1 MIVIDCKN
9 YEDNRITFHIRYEA
23 QYAIIMTIC
32 VICQQAAGID
42 QPMFCEHCNLYIAQ
56 IHNDVYLGNF
66 KISCHNCQAPISGV
80 DTSCGA
86 CGKEATLHNYGIIS
100 EDTPHPRDIVL
111 DDKLTM
117 SVMSDEMM
125 AKQMFE
131 LMGIETLTT
140 EEQASVLSKIG
151 LDKMHPLSTEYDFKE
166 AQTILELAVRLAQKS
181 HSKWVE
187 QLAIFRLAKL
197 RIRQGR
203 LTEIQSL
210 LFDMYQGFS
219 EETIIDRL
227 RRTEILANFA
237 LLNRLAG
244 NIVIADQAIYRCN
257 NNLQSIFREILVEL
271 KSYDPEKDSDFP
283 RVDMVAD
290 IISVLADEAI
300 IQGPHDKLAVP
311 DVALDKL
318 LQLDNM
324 LDILAQITDKNTPML
339 FYPQLQEYI
348 RLINGLFWYGEVL
361 LQNNA
366 PKRQVLL
373 ENSYIRVMQWL
384 EFVPVENWIR
394 LKLSRLIEA
403 YTRADDW
410 SERIDANQ
418 LKRDLLAACNKDYLP
433 HMHFMIAQ
441 AEKNVGKLDLALGNI
456 QKILQLGNLVE
467 DTLRALSERMQWN
480 LQLES
485 IGILTGVKSIES
497 KIKFPVTIQL
507 NEVSSV
513 TEPETYLRE
522 RFKSPILRLS
532 FDPNQPIVES
542 GIAIFGEILSE
553 MIEFQEEITHVGDH
567 KYDDPIWSTP
577 ADKEGIIVKGN
588 RLDILIL
595 SGIIREDIVHLLFE
609 GKKQSKRTVDDT
621 TYLDSPSLLVLKG
634 IISHNSVEEQEVIQM
649 LIDLMAKNTD
659 VEPMIG
665 YTLKK

>member
-1 MIVIDCKN
+1 M
-9 YEDNRITFHIRYEA
+9 E
-23 QYAIIMTIC
+23 
-32 VICQQAAGID
+32 
-42 QPMFCEHCNLYIAQ
+42 QPMFCEHCNLFIPQ
-56 IHNDVYLGNF
+56 IQNDVYLGNY
-66 KISCHNCQAPISGV
+66 KISCHNCENLISGV
-80 DTSCGA
+80 DTSCGS
-86 CGKEATLHNYGIIS
+86 CGKEVTLQNYGKIT
-100 EDTPHPRDIVL
+100 EDYPQPRDIVL

-131 LMGIETLTT
+131 LMGIEALTQ

-151 LDKMHPLSTEYDFKE
+151 LDKMHPLSADYDFKE

-181 HSKWVE
+181 HTKWVE
-187 QLAIFRLAKL
+187 RLALLRLAKL

-203 LTEIQSL
+203 LTEIQTL
-210 LFDMYQGFS
+210 LFDMYHEFPEDTGQN
-219 EETIIDRL
+219 RL
-227 RRTEILANFA
+227 RKTEILADFA
-237 LLNRLAG
+237 LVNRLAG

-257 NNLQSIFREILVEL
+257 NSLQSIFREILTEL
-271 KSYDPEKDSDFP
+271 DSYEADGNTDFP

-290 IISVLADEAI
+290 IISVLTDEAI
-300 IQGPHDKLAVP
+300 VQGPHDKLTVP
-311 DVALDKL
+311 DIVLDKL

-324 LDILAQITDKNTPML
+324 LDILAQISDKESPTL

-348 RLINGLFWYGEVL
+348 RLINGLYWYGEVL

-373 ENSYIRVMQWL
+373 ENSFIRVMQWL
-384 EFVPVENWIR
+384 PFVPVENWMR
-394 LKLSRLIEA
+394 LKLSRLLEA

-418 LKRDLLAACNKDYLP
+418 LKRDFLAASSKEYLP
-433 HMHFMIAQ
+433 HMHFLIAQ

-485 IGILTGVKSIES
+485 IGILTGVKSIDS

-507 NEVSSV
+507 NEVLNV
-513 TEPETYLRE
+513 AEPETYLRE
-522 RFKSPILRLS
+522 RFKSPVLRLS

-542 GIAIFGEILSE
+542 GIAIFGEILAE
-553 MIEFQEEITHVGDH
+553 LIEFQEEITHVGD
-567 KYDDPIWSTP
+567 KEYNDPIWSTP
-577 ADKEGIIVKGN
+577 SDKEGMIVKGI

-595 SGIIREDIVHLLFE
+595 SGVIRNDIVHLLFE
-609 GKKQSKRTVDDT
+609 GKKQTMRTVDDI
-621 TYLDSPSLLVLKG
+621 TYLDPPSLLVLKG
-634 IISHNSVEEQEVIQM
+634 IISHNSVEEQEVLQM
-649 LIDLMAKNTD
+649 LIDLMTKNPD
-659 VEPMIG
+659 VDPMIG

>member
-1 MIVIDCKN
+1 
-9 YEDNRITFHIRYEA
+9 
-23 QYAIIMTIC
+23 
-32 VICQQAAGID
+32 
-42 QPMFCEHCNLYIAQ
+42 MFCEHCNLFIPQ
-56 IHNDVYLGNF
+56 IQNDLYLGNY
-66 KISCHNCQAPISGV
+66 KISCHHCKASISGV
-80 DTSCGA
+80 DTSCGS
-86 CGKEATLHNYGIIS
+86 CGKEVILHNYGLITMDS
-100 EDTPHPRDIVL
+100 PHPLDIVL
-111 DDKLTM
+111 DDQLTM
-117 SVMSDEMM
+117 SVMNDEMM

-131 LMGIETLTT
+131 MMGIDTLSG

-151 LDKMHPLSTEYDFKE
+151 LDKMHPLSIDYDFKE

-181 HSKWVE
+181 QSKWIE

-203 LTEIQSL
+203 LPEIQSL
-210 LFDMYQGFS
+210 LFDMYHGFS
-219 EETIIDRL
+219 EKTITDRL
-227 RRTEILANFA
+227 RKTEILANFG
-237 LLNRLAG
+237 LVNRLAG
-244 NIVIADQAIYRCN
+244 NIVIADQAIYKCN

-271 KSYDPEKDSDFP
+271 DNYKSEKDTDFP

-290 IISVLADEAI
+290 IISVLTDEAI
-300 IQGPHDKLAVP
+300 VQGPHDKLIVP
-311 DVALDKL
+311 DLVLDKL

-324 LDILAQITDKNTPML
+324 LDILAQITGNDTPML

-348 RLINGLFWYGEVL
+348 RLITGLYWYGEVL
-361 LQNNA
+361 LQNNGS
-366 PKRQVLL
+366 KRQLLL
-373 ENSYIRVMQWL
+373 ENSFIRVMQWL
-384 EFVPVENWIR
+384 QFVPVENWIR
-394 LKLSRLIEA
+394 LKFSKLLEA

-418 LKRDLLAACNKDYLP
+418 LKRDLLGASSKDYLP

-485 IGILTGVKSIES
+485 IGILIGVKTMES
-497 KIKFPVTIQL
+497 KIEFPVTIQL
-507 NEVSSV
+507 NEVLNV

-522 RFKSPILRLS
+522 RFKSPVLRLS

-553 MIEFQEEITHVGDH
+553 LIEFQEEITHVGDH
-567 KYDDPIWSTP
+567 KYDAPIWSTP
-577 ADKEGIIVKGN
+577 TDREGMIIKGV

-595 SGIIREDIVHLLFE
+595 SGMVRDDIVHLLFE
-609 GKKQSKRTVDDT
+609 GKKQSRRTVEDI

-634 IISHNSVEEQEVIQM
+634 IISHNSVEEQEVLQM
-649 LIDLMAKNTD
+649 LIDLMTKNPD

>member
-1 MIVIDCKN
+1 
-9 YEDNRITFHIRYEA
+9 
-23 QYAIIMTIC
+23 
-32 VICQQAAGID
+32 
-42 QPMFCEHCNLYIAQ
+42 MFCEHCNLFIPQ
-56 IHNDVYLGNF
+56 IHNDLYLGNY
-66 KISCHNCQAPISGV
+66 KISCHHCKAEISGV
-80 DTSCGA
+80 DTSCA
-86 CGKEATLHNYGIIS
+86 SCGKEVTLHNYGRITK
-100 EDTPHPRDIVL
+100 DTPHPLDIVL

-125 AKQMFE
+125 AQQMFE
-131 LMGIETLTT
+131 MMGIETLSG

-151 LDKMHPLSTEYDFKE
+151 MDKMHPLSADYDFKE

-181 HSKWVE
+181 QSKWIE
-187 QLAIFRLAKL
+187 QLALLRLAKL

-203 LTEIQSL
+203 LPEVQSL

-219 EETIIDRL
+219 EKTIVDRL
-227 RRTEILANFA
+227 HKTEILANFA

-244 NIVIADQAIYRCN
+244 NIVIADQAIYKCN
-257 NNLQSIFREILVEL
+257 NNLQSIFKEILVEL
-271 KSYDPEKDSDFP
+271 ENYDVQSNTDFP

-290 IISVLADEAI
+290 IISVLTDEAI
-300 IQGPHDKLAVP
+300 AQGPHDKLTVPEAV
-311 DVALDKL
+311 LDKL

-324 LDILAQITDKNTPML
+324 LDILAQITDKDTPMI

-348 RLINGLFWYGEVL
+348 RLITGLYWYGEVL
-361 LQNNA
+361 LHNNG

-373 ENSYIRVMQWL
+373 ENSFIRVMQWL
-384 EFVPVENWIR
+384 GFVPVENWIR
-394 LKLSRLIEA
+394 LKLSKLLEA

-418 LKRDLLAACNKDYLP
+418 LKRDLLGASSKDYLP

-497 KIKFPVTIQL
+497 KIEFPVTIQL
-507 NEVSSV
+507 NEVMNV

-522 RFKSPILRLS
+522 KFKNPVLRLS
-532 FDPNQPIVES
+532 FDPHQPIVES
-542 GIAIFGEILSE
+542 GIAIFGDVLTEL
-553 MIEFQEEITHVGDH
+553 IEFQEEITHVGDH
-567 KYDDPIWSTP
+567 EYTDPIWTTP
-577 ADKEGIIVKGN
+577 SDKEGMIVKGI
-588 RLDILIL
+588 RLDVLIL
-595 SGIIREDIVHLLFE
+595 SGMIRDDIVHLLFE
-609 GKKQSKRTVDDT
+609 GKKQPKRTVKDI
-621 TYLDSPSLLVLKG
+621 TYLESPSLLVLRG
-634 IISHNSVEEQEVIQM
+634 IISHNSVEEQEVLQM
-649 LIDLMAKNTD
+649 LIDLMTKNPD

>member
-1 MIVIDCKN
+1 
-9 YEDNRITFHIRYEA
+9 
-23 QYAIIMTIC
+23 
-32 VICQQAAGID
+32 
-42 QPMFCEHCNLYIAQ
+42 MFCEHCNLYIAQ
-56 IHNDVYLGNF
+56 IQNDVYLGSF
-66 KISCHNCQAPISGV
+66 RINCPKCNAPISGV

-86 CGKEATLHNYGIIS
+86 CGKEITLQNYGRIS
-100 EDTPHPRDIVL
+100 EDSPHPRDIVL

-131 LMGIETLTT
+131 LMGIESLSP

-151 LDKMHPLSTEYDFKE
+151 LDKMHPLSAEYDFKE
-166 AQTILELAVRLAQKS
+166 AQTILELAVKLAQKS

-210 LFDMYQGFS
+210 LFDMYQGYS
-219 EETIIDRL
+219 EETVTDRL
-227 RRTEILANFA
+227 RKTEILANFA
-237 LLNRLAG
+237 LVNRLAG
-244 NIVIADQAIYRCN
+244 NIVIADHAIYRCN
-257 NNLQSIFREILVEL
+257 NNLQSIFKEILPEL
-271 KSYDPEKDSDFP
+271 DSYDGERNSEFP

-300 IQGPHDKLAVP
+300 VQGPHDKLSLP
-311 DVALDKL
+311 DVVLDKL

-324 LDILAQITDKNTPML
+324 LDILAQITDKSTPML

-348 RLINGLFWYGEVL
+348 RLINGLYWYGEVL
-361 LQNNA
+361 LQNNG

-373 ENSYIRVMQWL
+373 ENSFIRVMQWL
-384 EFVPVENWIR
+384 EFVPVENWMG
-394 LKLSRLIEA
+394 LKLSRLLEA

-418 LKRDLLAACNKDYLP
+418 LKIDLLASSSKDYLP

-441 AEKNVGKLDLALGNI
+441 AEKNVGKLDFALGNI

-497 KIKFPVTIQL
+497 RIKFPVTIQL
-507 NEVSSV
+507 NEIRSV

-522 RFKSPILRLS
+522 RFKNPVLRLS

-553 MIEFQEEITHVGDH
+553 LIEFQEEITHVGDH
-567 KYDDPIWSTP
+567 KYDDPIWSSP
-577 ADKEGIIVKGN
+577 ADKKGMIVKGI

-609 GKKQSKRTVDDT
+609 GKKQSKRTVNDI

-649 LIDLMAKNTD
+649 LIDLMAKNPD